1 MAFNDTTKQQIALK
15 KVVGKA
21 HTRNATDFTNEPKF
35 SGITVSAD
43 AVFGESIINNPQNS
57 ALYDSNGIYE
67 LVRLKA
73 IPANESTNDQT
84 GRLHAYYLQLP
95 SDYNTAS
102 TNPNA
107 GSGNFISNKPLFE
120 TLGAVQLIPPSFGNL
135 YEAKPFKGTDQDT
148 GFGSG
153 DRIFVTDARNWYI
166 DYYNGVFFQE
176 TPPANASD
184 DPKWV
189 EAYIYI
195 GQMANVSHAS
205 SLSSLWKPDPNDSNN
220 LVPTNIVDGDT
231 GCFALDFNMYLES
244 DNNVSVS
251 TYTLSNRSDAK
262 DLYFELDNDGNIT
275 TKE

>member
-21 HTRNATDFTNEPKF
+21 HTRNETDFTNEPKF

-43 AVFGESIINNPQNS
+43 AVFGESIVNNPQNS

-95 SDYNTAS
+95 ADYSTSS

-107 GSGNFISNKPLFE
+107 GTGNFTSNKPLFE

-205 SLSSLWKPDPNDSNN
+205 SLSSMWEPHSGDPNS
-220 LVPTNIVDGDT
+220 LTPTNIIDGDT
-231 GCFALDFNMYLES
+231 GCFAMNFNMYL
-244 DNNVSVS
+244 DNDFVMNTSS
-251 TYTLSNRSDAK
+251 YTLTSRNDAK
-262 DLYFELDNDGNIT
+262 DLYYEIDDNGNIT